1 VSAPRAALVSIGDEL
16 LTGRLADQ
24 DAPLVAAA
32 LAELGLAVGQV
43 AVLPDDEALLVSTLR
58 RLAQDH
64 ALIVTS
70 GGLGPTLDDVTRH
83 AVATAAGVELH
94 ESAEA
99 WEQVRAWF
107 VQRGVEPSPTNRRQA
122 LLPAGAELL
131 RNQRGTAPG
140 LWLPLPNGTVVACL
154 PGPPGE
160 LLGMLRGELVPRLAA
175 RFVGAPRLLRRA
187 FALFGLPESHFAER
201 AGDWMDRSVDP
212 LMGVTARDGL
222 LVASLVSS
230 APDAEQRL
238 EARAVEFRE
247 RFAQHLFAE
256 QDEELEFALGRR
268 LLELGCTV
276 TVAESCTGGRI
287 AAALTRVPGISAVLE
302 ECFVTYSNGA
312 KQRRLGVPAA
322 WLRDHGAVSAEV
334 AAALAAGAARV
345 TGAALSLGVTGIAG
359 PLGGSPQRPVGT
371 VHFGL
376 QHRGEVWTVERRFP
390 PVERD
395 RVRRYAEQTGLYLLW
410 SALAGRLAQCGA
422 QLVDTAAWPAE
433 LRPIGAPAAGPTPA
447 VL

>member
-312 KQRRLGVPAA
+312 KQRRLGVSPGLPSVWASPASLDL
-322 WLRDHGAVSAEV
+322 W
-334 AAALAAGAARV
+334 AAARSGPWARCTSGSSTAARSGPSSGASRRWSATASGATPSRPGSTCFGRRSRVDWPSAVRSSSTPLRGRPNCVRSALPRPAPLRRCCNPAVGRPLVRGGHLAAR
-345 TGAALSLGVTGIAG
+345 
-359 PLGGSPQRPVGT
+359 
-371 VHFGL
+371 
-376 QHRGEVWTVERRFP
+376 
-390 PVERD
+390 
-395 RVRRYAEQTGLYLLW
+395 
-410 SALAGRLAQCGA
+410 
-422 QLVDTAAWPAE
+422 
-433 LRPIGAPAAGPTPA
+433 
-447 VL
+447 